1 MKNLFIV
8 VDGMDGS
15 GKTELI
21 KMLHNYLFSK
31 DKRLKILTTRE
42 PSTGPY
48 GQQLRK
54 MLAEEK
60 NPKDNAHRLLELF
73 IKDREDHLRT
83 TVEPFLKEKSGWNV
97 VLCDRYYYS
106 TFAFQQ
112 TQGIELE
119 VIRKLNE
126 KFRKPDAAFILDVK
140 PEIALKRVL
149 GRVNVKEKFEN
160 LGFMKELQGNFLA
173 LKNQLH
179 NENIMIVDSNRPLPK
194 VFDDVRKDMDK
205 LLSGA

>member
-1 MKNLFIV
+1 MRNLFIV

-48 GQQLRK
+48 GLLLRK
-54 MLAEEK
+54 MLAVEK
-60 NPKDNAHRLLELF
+60 DPKDNAQRLLELF

-83 TVEPFLKEKSGWNV
+83 TIDPFLREKSGWNV

-112 TQGIELE
+112 TQGIEMG
-119 VIRKLNE
+119 VIRKLNSG
-126 KFRKPDAAFILDVK
+126 FRKPDAAFILDVK
-140 PEIALKRVL
+140 PETALQRIS
-149 GRVNVKEKFEN
+149 GRKKEKFEN
-160 LGFMKELQGNFLA
+160 LEFMRELRGNFLT
-173 LKNQLH
+173 LKKQLDR
-179 NENIMIVDSNRPLPK
+179 ENIILVDSNRPLPK
-194 VFDDVRKDMDK
+194 VFDDVKKEMET
-205 LLSGA
+205 LLNGA

>member
-21 KMLHNYLFSK
+21 KMLHNYLFPK

-54 MLAEEK
+54 ILAEEK
-60 NPKDNAHRLLELF
+60 NPQDNAHRLLELF

-83 TVEPFLKEKSGWNV
+83 TIKPFMNEKSGWNV

-112 TQGIELE
+112 TQGIGLG

-126 KFRKPDAAFILDVK
+126 KFMKPDAAFILDVK
-140 PEIALKRVL
+140 PEIALKRVS
-149 GRVNVKEKFEN
+149 GRVKGKEKFEN
-160 LGFMKELQGNFLA
+160 LEFMKELRGNFLA

-179 NENIMIVDSNRPLPK
+179 NENIIIIDSNRPLPK
-194 VFDDVRKDMDK
+194 VFEDVKKEMDT
-205 LLSGA
+205 LLSDA